1 VAEVA
6 AEEPAAEPANVTWL
20 AALAATLLLLAVLT
34 RLARARAGRAPGVP
48 EILMEPPEEIHPAEL
63 AVLWGSFRRSS
74 PLLAAL
80 GMFDP
85 WTQRALFQTEL
96 LHLAHEGVIEMEAVG
111 RVTEPEDLRVTLRKQ
126 PEPTDRGFVDYLF
139 AGGKESRTLR
149 EVAASSNAS
158 AFSSWAMGL
167 RTRTMTSMVATQ
179 VRGVGRPSMSMGG
192 MIAWALHT
200 FVPLSRLSRGWAAR
214 LAGTGAMVGAVV
226 SGVTAPSGPGTVLL
240 PAICLGAGLIA
251 VRLMPY
257 QPPAAFRVRLA
268 RWASFRR
275 FLVSHAD
282 LDDAPAL
289 AVTIWER
296 YLVYASALQAAEE
309 VQGQVRR
316 VVPLSQ
322 LVIPWL
328 GAPSGAAGVAWV
340 QSVGAASPKGKVTAL
355 RVLGG

>member
-1 VAEVA
+1 
-6 AEEPAAEPANVTWL
+6 
-20 AALAATLLLLAVLT
+20 
-34 RLARARAGRAPGVP
+34 
-48 EILMEPPEEIHPAEL
+48 MEPPEEVHPAEL

-74 PLLAAL
+74 PLMAAI

-96 LHLAHEGVIEMEAVG
+96 LHLAQQGVIEMEAVG
-111 RVTEPEDLRVTLRKQ
+111 RVTEPEDLRVSLRKE
-126 PEPTDRGFVDYLF
+126 PEAMDRGFVDYLF
-139 AGGKESRTLR
+139 AEGKEARTLA
-149 EVAASSNAS
+149 EVARSSNAS
-158 AFSSWAMGL
+158 AFSMWAMAL
-167 RTRTMTSMVATQ
+167 RTRAMTSMVATQ
-179 VRGVGRPSMSMGG
+179 IGGVGRPSMSMGG
-192 MIAWALHT
+192 MISWALHT
-200 FVPLSRLSRGWAAR
+200 FMPLSRLSRGWTAR
-214 LAGTGAMVGAVV
+214 LATTVAIAGAIV
-226 SGVTAPSGPGTVLL
+226 SGLTAPSGPATVLL
-240 PAICLGAGLIA
+240 PAICLLAGLVA
-251 VRLMPY
+251 VRFMPY

-289 AVTIWER
+289 AVTVWER

-340 QSVGAASPKGKVTAL
+340 QSVGTAAPGGARMSPL

>member
-1 VAEVA
+1 M
-6 AEEPAAEPANVTWL
+6 TWL
-20 AALAATLLLLAVLT
+20 IAVGGTLVLLAALT

-48 EILMEPPEEIHPAEL
+48 EFLMEPPEELHPAEL

-74 PLLAAL
+74 PLLAAI

-96 LHLAHEGVIEMEAVG
+96 LHLAQQGVIEMEAVG
-111 RVTEPEDLRVTLRKQ
+111 RVTEPEDLRVSLRKQ
-126 PEPTDRGFVDYLF
+126 PEPADRGFVEYLF
-139 AGGKESRTLR
+139 AGGKEPRTLG
-149 EVAASSNAS
+149 EVASSSNAS
-158 AFSSWAMGL
+158 AFSMWAMAL
-167 RTRTMTSMVATQ
+167 RTRAMTSMVATQ
-179 VRGVGRPSMSMGG
+179 IRGVGRPLMSMGG
-192 MIAWALHT
+192 MISWALHT
-200 FVPLSRLSRGWAAR
+200 FLPLSRLSRGWTAR
-214 LAGTGAMVGAVV
+214 LASTVAIAGAVV
-226 SGVTAPSGPGTVLL
+226 SGVTVPLGPGRILL
-240 PAICLGAGLIA
+240 FAICILAGLVA

-289 AVTIWER
+289 AVTVWER

-316 VVPLSQ
+316 VLPLSQ

-340 QSVGAASPKGKVTAL
+340 QSVGAATPAGVRMSPL

>member
-1 VAEVA
+1 MS
-6 AEEPAAEPANVTWL
+6 VTWL
-20 AALAATLLLLAVLT
+20 IAVAVTLLLLVALT
-34 RLARARAGRAPGVP
+34 RAARARAGRAPGVP
-48 EILMEPPEEIHPAEL
+48 EILMEPPEEMHPAEL

-111 RVTEPEDLRVTLRKQ
+111 RVSEPEDLRVTLRKQ
-126 PEPTDRGFVDYLF
+126 PAPADRGFVDYLF
-139 AGGKESRTLR
+139 PGGQGTRTLG
-149 EVAASSNAS
+149 EVSASSNAS
-158 AFSSWAMGL
+158 AFSRWAMGL

-179 VRGVGRPSMSMGG
+179 VRGVGGPSISMGG
-192 MIAWALHT
+192 MVSWALHT
-200 FVPLSRLSRGWAAR
+200 FLPLSRLSRGWTAR
-214 LAGTGAMVGAVV
+214 LASTLALVGAVV
-226 SGVTAPSGPGTVLL
+226 SGMIVPSGPGTVLL
-240 PAICLGAGLIA
+240 PAICLGAGLVA

-257 QPPAAFRVRLA
+257 QPPAAFRIRLA

-296 YLVYASALQAAEE
+296 HLVYASALQAAEE

-316 VVPLSQ
+316 VLPLSQ

-328 GAPSGAAGVAWV
+328 GAPSGAAGLAWV
-340 QSVGAASPKGKVTAL
+340 QSVGAASPKGVKMRPL